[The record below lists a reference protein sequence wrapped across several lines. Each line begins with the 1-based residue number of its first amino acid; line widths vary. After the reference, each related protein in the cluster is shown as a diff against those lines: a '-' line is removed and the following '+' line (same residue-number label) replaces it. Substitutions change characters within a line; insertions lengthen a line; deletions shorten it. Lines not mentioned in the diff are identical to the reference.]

1 MIELL
6 AVQIHKNEKIE
17 GLKLKN
23 QELLLVQ
30 FPDDLGLVLQYKQR
44 CWDENLYV
52 FDCFQRMS
60 GMLINYDK
68 SVVYIVGTVMPNFIQ
83 IANFSGIKSPL
94 KF

>member
-44 CWDENLYV
+44 CWDKKVICL
-52 FDCFQRMS
+52 
-60 GMLINYDK
+60 
-68 SVVYIVGTVMPNFIQ
+68 
-83 IANFSGIKSPL
+83 
-94 KF
+94 